1 MGKLVY
7 IDSKSHTRGI
17 PYGEKEVPPFYVFSK
32 IQVKLFLKFCYL
44 LTPMRMDNARILMVP
59 QISLSSDVVSS
70 QPYPGSLT
78 VVEEWEG
85 QCPQLSLL
93 PSLLGGEVTLS

>member
-17 PYGEKEVPPFYVFSK
+17 PYGEKEVPPFYVLSK
-32 IQVKLFLKFCYL
+32 IQVKLFFKFCYL

-59 QISLSSDVVSS
+59 QISLSSD
-70 QPYPGSLT
+70 GN
-78 VVEEWEG
+78 
-85 QCPQLSLL
+85 L
-93 PSLLGGEVTLS
+93 PSIFPALPRISDSC